1 MNISEL
7 SNYCCD
13 LIQRSNKTTSYV
25 IDVNTKS
32 MAHSI
37 DLVLNGSQ
45 LLKDYSEIGFFRK
58 LFLSDIEISANKKI
72 AIMDIESG
80 INKCEVE
87 SKKLEKII
95 EELKSQIDRISNI
108 QKEIESDIPMIEQ
121 YIVAHKDSYDIG
133 RISNHLNDIH
143 SLVLMNDMSIKQ
155 TQLSISNSQILIDKF
170 KSIKSV
176 LLPSLS
182 VNINFEGNT

>member
-13 LIQRSNKTTSYV
+13 LIKRSNKTTSYV

-32 MAHSI
+32 MAQSI
-37 DLVLNGSQ
+37 DLVLTGSR
-45 LLKDYSEIGFFRK
+45 LLKEYSDIGFFRK
-58 LFLSDIEISANKKI
+58 LFLSEIEISANKKI
-72 AIMDIESG
+72 AMMDIESG
-80 INKCEVE
+80 IDKCEIE
-87 SKKLEKII
+87 SEKLEKVI
-95 EELKSQIDRISNI
+95 EELKTQIDHISRIQEEI
-108 QKEIESDIPMIEQ
+108 QSDIPMIEQ
-121 YIVAHKDSYDIG
+121 YILAHKESYDIG

-155 TQLSISNSQILIDKF
+155 TQLSITNSQTLIDKF

-182 VNINFEGNT
+182 ANINFEGNI